1 MCWIFEYG
9 TRNQKYHIIIWF
21 RFSIQLGQTFTKPID
36 PFTSNPVD
44 ETVIETLVSITKT
57 GVALLWKYNDSGNAA
72 IDYLNI
78 TDSLGKLARV
88 FNKSY
93 PCVMTQ
99 YIGERRR
106 VQQNGAGE
114 HRK

>member
-1 MCWIFEYG
+1 M
-9 TRNQKYHIIIWF
+9 
-21 RFSIQLGQTFTKPID
+21 
-36 PFTSNPVD
+36 
-44 ETVIETLVSITKT
+44 
-57 GVALLWKYNDSGNAA
+57 ALLWKYNESGNAT
-72 IDYLNI
+72 IDYFNI
-78 TDSLGKLARV
+78 TDSLGKLPRV

-99 YIGERRR
+99 YIGEGGR